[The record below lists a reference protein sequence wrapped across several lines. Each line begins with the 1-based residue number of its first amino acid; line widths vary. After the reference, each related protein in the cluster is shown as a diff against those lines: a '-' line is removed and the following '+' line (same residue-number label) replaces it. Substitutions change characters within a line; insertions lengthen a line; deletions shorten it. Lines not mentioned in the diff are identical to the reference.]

1 MFLCGLDNL
10 VQSNNEDGKPLD
22 KIEWQQT
29 IRFFDYNH
37 VEIDL
42 ANDLFESRRTY
53 DVEKNQYVL
62 GQGQL
67 KAIRYIMHCLFH
79 DYKNIERQHLL
90 AHAYILLRR
99 AVKWQGAKFP
109 VSKINSV
116 VCGSLI
122 VSQKILDDAYL
133 SNQYWAKVLH
143 PVKSSDL
150 KQPTYSNL
158 LRDETAYDY
167 YNLTNLN
174 DIESEFLNLCKFD
187 IFVQTIVLDQAEA
200 FLYKL
205 LTVDTT
211 ILSCPICYEPMIVQ

>member
-1 MFLCGLDNL
+1 MLVMFLCGLDNL

-79 DYKNIERQHLL
+79 DYKN
-90 AHAYILLRR
+90 
-99 AVKWQGAKFP
+99 
-109 VSKINSV
+109 
-116 VCGSLI
+116 
-122 VSQKILDDAYL
+122 
-133 SNQYWAKVLH
+133 
-143 PVKSSDL
+143 
-150 KQPTYSNL
+150 
-158 LRDETAYDY
+158 
-167 YNLTNLN
+167 
-174 DIESEFLNLCKFD
+174 
-187 IFVQTIVLDQAEA
+187 
-200 FLYKL
+200 
-205 LTVDTT
+205 
-211 ILSCPICYEPMIVQ
+211 